1 MDRVNKKSEINKSHV
16 ALRFAQAGQ
25 SYSGHAVVQK
35 QIAQHLFELIGEYCP
50 NLLSHLS
57 LNIFEIGCG
66 SGNLSHLLMENLQ
79 FKKLILNDLYS
90 EVQQHFQ
97 LDQIQAIQMQQQI
110 EFLIGDIEQLNF
122 PQKNDLIASSSVLQW
137 MGDLEAVFAKARHS
151 LNPQAL
157 LCFSTFGQQNLQEIK
172 ALTGQGLDYLSLE
185 NIQEKLLKNGF
196 EILHISEQIEA
207 LNFEH
212 PKQILQHLKATG
224 VTATASNFRWTKQSL
239 HDFYL
244 NYQHFLTQDELGKT
258 SYPLSYHP
266 IYCIARRMP

>member
-1 MDRVNKKSEINKSHV
+1 MMNIAMKNPQSIDKTQV

-25 SYSGHAVVQK
+25 SYPEHAVVQRK
-35 QIAQHLFELIGEYCP
+35 IALQLFDLIRQYCP
-50 NLLSHLS
+50 KQ
-57 LNIFEIGCG
+57 LNQVFEMGCG
-66 SGNLSHLLMENLQ
+66 SGNLSHLLIENFQ
-79 FKKLILNDLYS
+79 IKHLIFNDLYS

-97 LDQIQAIQMQQQI
+97 SNQIQAVQTQPKI

-122 PQKNDLIASSSVLQW
+122 PQNNDLIASSSVLQW
-137 MGDLEAVFAKARHS
+137 MGDLDAVFAKARHS
-151 LNPQAL
+151 LNPHVL
-157 LCFSTFGQQNLQEIK
+157 LCFSTFGPQNLQEIK

-207 LNFEH
+207 INFEH
-212 PKQILQHLKATG
+212 PKKILQHLKATG

-239 HDFYL
+239 QDFYL
-244 NYQHFLTQDELGKT
+244 NYQQFLTQDESGEAFY
-258 SYPLSYHP
+258 SLSYHP

>member
-1 MDRVNKKSEINKSHV
+1 MNIAMRNPQSINKSQV

-25 SYSGHAVVQK
+25 SYAEHAVVQRK
-35 QIAQHLFELIGEYCP
+35 IAQQLFDLIAQYCP
-50 NLLSHLS
+50 KQ
-57 LNIFEIGCG
+57 LNQVFEMGCG
-66 SGNLSHLLMENLQ
+66 SGNLSHLLIENLQ
-79 FKKLILNDLYS
+79 IEHLILNDLYS

-97 LDQIQAIQMQQQI
+97 AAKIQAVQTQQMI

-122 PQKNDLIASSSVLQW
+122 PQNNDLIASSSVLQW
-137 MGDLEAVFAKARHS
+137 MGDLEAVFAKARYS
-151 LNPQAL
+151 LNSQAL

-185 NIQEKLLKNGF
+185 NIQEKLQQSGF

-239 HDFYL
+239 QDFYL
-244 NYQHFLTQDELGKT
+244 NYQQFLLQNEIGKAL
-258 SYPLSYHP
+258 YPLSYHP

>member
-1 MDRVNKKSEINKSHV
+1 MNIAMKNPQSIDKTQV

-25 SYSGHAVVQK
+25 SYPEHAVVQRK
-35 QIAQHLFELIGEYCP
+35 IAQQLFDLIAQYCP
-50 NLLSHLS
+50 EK
-57 LNIFEIGCG
+57 LNQVFEMGCG
-66 SGNLSHLLMENLQ
+66 SGNLSHLLIENLQ
-79 FKKLILNDLYS
+79 LKHLIFNDLYS

-97 LDQIQAIQMQQQI
+97 LDQAVQTQQKI
-110 EFLIGDIEQLNF
+110 EFLIGDIEQLIF
-122 PQKNDLIASSSVLQW
+122 PQNNDLIASSSVLQW

-151 LNPQAL
+151 LNPHAL
-157 LCFSTFGQQNLQEIK
+157 LCFSTFGQQNLHEIK
-172 ALTGQGLDYLSLE
+172 ALTGQGLDYLSLD

-196 EILHISEQIEA
+196 EILHISEQIEV

-239 HDFYL
+239 QDFYL
-244 NYQHFLTQDELGKT
+244 NYQQFLTQDELGKA